1 MRRSRH
7 EGRPP
12 GLAVHADSGGAG
24 EVVEL
29 LLPPRPEAV
38 SIARLVVGAVVAGEP
53 AFDEDRAADL
63 RLAVSEAC
71 TNAIQAQG
79 HGAEAGADLPVAVR
93 CTVADEV
100 VVVEVRDHGE
110 GFDPDGLSPH
120 PEVTDPARLEYEGGL
135 GIPLIR
141 LLADELVFRPEGDG
155 TTVVM
160 RFGPRARAGRIVG

>member
-38 SIARLVVGAVVAGEP
+38 SIARLVVAAVVAGEP

-71 TNAIQAQG
+71 TSAIQAQG

-93 CTVADEV
+93 CAPNVLAVLATMA
-100 VVVEVRDHGE
+100 R
-110 GFDPDGLSPH
+110 
-120 PEVTDPARLEYEGGL
+120 PATASKACPVSNWCSRL
-135 GIPLIR
+135 PLNSLTAP
-141 LLADELVFRPEGDG
+141 LLPLPA
-155 TTVVM
+155 
-160 RFGPRARAGRIVG
+160 ARSCTR